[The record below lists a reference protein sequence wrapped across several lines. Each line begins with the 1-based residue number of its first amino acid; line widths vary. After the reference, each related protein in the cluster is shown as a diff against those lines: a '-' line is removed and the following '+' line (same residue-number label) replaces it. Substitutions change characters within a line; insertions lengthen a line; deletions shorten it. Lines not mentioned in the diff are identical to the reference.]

1 MGKWAHIALLL
12 SVSPV
17 LLLGQQVGFSIGH
30 ASPVPM
36 ASRGAGLTISFQTT
50 RPGSFDRRHLFSP
63 AFYNYPFLSS
73 DYVYQPIA
81 NENVVPPTQFVIV
94 QTPQETAPEQKPAEL
109 LLIERH
115 GDRFVRI
122 RETEQEEDVRF
133 SQNESREALISEGSA
148 TRSPRPERQFT
159 VLVFRDGR
167 REEAS
172 NYTIVDGVLYQATDF
187 WSTGSWTKSIKL
199 ALLNLPATVRE
210 NQVRGVKFFLPSGP
224 HEVVVR

>member
-1 MGKWAHIALLL
+1 MRKWAYIALLL

-30 ASPVPM
+30 PSPVPM

-50 RPGSFDRRHLFSP
+50 RPGSFHRPRLFPP

-73 DYVYQPIA
+73 DYWYQPTA

-94 QTPQETAPEQKPAEL
+94 QPPQEPIPQQKPAEL

-122 RETEQEEDVRF
+122 RETEQEEDVRVPR
-133 SQNESREALISEGSA
+133 NESREALISKGSA
-148 TRSPRPERQFT
+148 TRSPRPERQLT
-159 VLVFRDGR
+159 ILVFRDGR
-167 REEAS
+167 REETS
-172 NYTIVDGVLYQATDF
+172 NYTIVDGVLYQTTDF
-187 WSTGSWTKSIKL
+187 WSTGSWTKRINL
-199 ALLNLPATVRE
+199 ALLNLPATVKE
-210 NQVRGVKFFLPSGP
+210 NQVRGIKFLLPSGP

>member
-1 MGKWAHIALLL
+1 MRKWAHIALLL

-17 LLLGQQVGFSIGH
+17 LVLGQQVGFSIGH
-30 ASPVPM
+30 PSPVPM
-36 ASRGAGLTISFQTT
+36 APRGAGLTISFQTT
-50 RPGSFDRRHLFSP
+50 RPGSFDRRGLFPP

-94 QTPQETAPEQKPAEL
+94 QPPQEPAPEQKPAEL

-122 RETEQEEDVRF
+122 RETEQEEDVRVP
-133 SQNESREALISEGSA
+133 QNESREALISERSA
-148 TRSPRPERQFT
+148 TRSPRPERQLT
-159 VLVFRDGR
+159 ILIFRDGR

-187 WSTGSWTKSIKL
+187 WSTGSWTKSINL

>member
-1 MGKWAHIALLL
+1 MRKWAHIALLL

-17 LLLGQQVGFSIGH
+17 LLPGQQVGFSIGRP
-30 ASPVPM
+30 SPVPM

-50 RPGSFDRRHLFSP
+50 RPGSFDRRRLFPP

-73 DYVYQPIA
+73 DYVHQPIA

-94 QTPQETAPEQKPAEL
+94 QPPQERVPEQKPAEL

-122 RETEQEEDVRF
+122 RETEQEEDVRIPQ
-133 SQNESREALISEGSA
+133 SESRAALTSRGPA
-148 TRSPRPERQFT
+148 ARSPRPERQLT
-159 VLVFRDGR
+159 ILVFRDGS
-167 REEAS
+167 REEIS

-187 WSTGSWTKSIKL
+187 WSRGSWTKSIKL

-210 NQVRGVKFFLPSGP
+210 NQVRGVKFLLPSGP
-224 HEVVVR
+224 HEVMVR

>member
-1 MGKWAHIALLL
+1 MRQWAHIALLL

-17 LLLGQQVGFSIGH
+17 LLLGQQVGFSIGRP
-30 ASPVPM
+30 SPVPM
-36 ASRGAGLTISFQTT
+36 ASRGAGLTISFQRTP
-50 RPGSFDRRHLFSP
+50 PGSFHHPRLFPP

-73 DYVYQPIA
+73 DYLYQPIA

-94 QTPQETAPEQKPAEL
+94 QPAQEPVPEQQPAEL

-122 RETEQEEDVRF
+122 RDTEQEESVRIPQ
-133 SQNESREALISEGSA
+133 SESRAALMQGSA
-148 TRSPRPERQFT
+148 TPSARPERQIT
-159 VLVFRDGR
+159 ILVFRDGR
-167 REEAS
+167 REETS
-172 NYTIVDGVLYQATDF
+172 NYTIIDGVLYQATDF
-187 WSTGSWTKSIKL
+187 WSTGSWTRSINL

-210 NQVRGVKFFLPSGP
+210 NQVRGVKFLLPSGP